1 MLTTLLAFAGIGL
14 LFAMIPGP
22 DFALIV
28 RISLIKGR
36 RAALCSSLGI
46 ACGLTVHTALSVAG
60 LSAVIAHSPFLFQ
73 CITYLGAAY
82 LAYIGLCSLFARVPK
97 EADREERRKE
107 GNAAQADALNA
118 SRKKTAGSAFLQGFM
133 CNILNPKAVIF
144 FLTFLPQFVLP
155 EHAVPVQVQLLILGI
170 VMVLVTGA
178 WFVCLSLLLS
188 HLKRFFENETF
199 RRRLERVTGIIF
211 IGFSARLLLAEQ

>member
-22 DFALIV
+22 DFALV
-28 RISLIKGR
+28 MRISLIKGR

-82 LAYIGLCSLFARVPK
+82 LAYIGLSSLFARVPK
-97 EADREERRKE
+97 KNDREGRPEPRE
-107 GNAAQADALNA
+107 NA
-118 SRKKTAGSAFLQGFM
+118 SQASGKKTAGSAFIQGFL
-133 CNILNPKAVIF
+133 CNVLNPKAVIF
-144 FLTFLPQFVLP
+144 FLTFLPQFVVP
-155 EHAVPVQVQLLILGI
+155 EHAVPVQAQLLVLGI

-178 WFVCLSLLLS
+178 WFVCLSLLLA

>member
-1 MLTTLLAFAGIGL
+1 MLATLLTFAGIGL

-28 RISLIKGR
+28 RISLLKGR
-36 RAALCSSLGI
+36 KAAVCSSLGI

-60 LSAVIAHSPFLFQ
+60 LSAVIAHSPFLFK

-97 EADREERRKE
+97 EK
-107 GNAAQADALNA
+107 GAAGEDAGKDQQEA
-118 SRKKTAGSAFLQGFM
+118 AAGAPRKKAAGSAFLQGFL
-133 CNILNPKAVIF
+133 CNVLNPKAVIF

-155 EHAVPVQVQLLILGI
+155 EHAMPVPAQLLVLGI
-170 VMVLVTGA
+170 LMVLVTGA
-178 WFVCLSLLLS
+178 WFVFLSLLLS

-199 RRRLERVTGIIF
+199 RRRLERITGIIF
-211 IGFSARLLLAEQ
+211 IGFSARLLAAQ

>member
-22 DFALIV
+22 DFALV
-28 RISLIKGR
+28 MRISLIRGR

-46 ACGLTVHTALSVAG
+46 ACGLAVHTALSVAG

-97 EADREERRKE
+97 KNDRKGRPVQE
-107 GNAAQADALNA
+107 NAGQA
-118 SRKKTAGSAFLQGFM
+118 SSKKTAGSAFIQGFL
-133 CNILNPKAVIF
+133 CNVLNPKAVIF
-144 FLTFLPQFVLP
+144 FLTFLPQFVVP
-155 EHAVPVQVQLLILGI
+155 EHAVPVQAQLLVLGI
-170 VMVLVTGA
+170 LMVLVTGA

-199 RRRLERVTGIIF
+199 RRRLERATGIIF
-211 IGFSARLLLAEQ
+211 IGFSTRLLLAEQ

>member
-36 RAALCSSLGI
+36 MAAVYSSLGI

-60 LSAVIAHSPFLFQ
+60 LSAVIAHSPFLFK

-82 LAYIGLCSLFARVPK
+82 LAYIGLCSLFARAPK
-97 EADREERRKE
+97 EKDRQAHPQPE
-107 GNAAQADALNA
+107 GNAPAA
-118 SRKKTAGSAFLQGFM
+118 SGRRTAGSAFLQGFL
-133 CNILNPKAVIF
+133 CNVLNPKAVIF
-144 FLTFLPQFVLP
+144 FLTFLPQFVDAG
-155 EHAVPVQVQLLILGI
+155 HAVPVQAQLLILGI
-170 VMVLVTGA
+170 LMVLVTGA
-178 WFVCLSLLLS
+178 WFVCLSLLLA

-199 RRRLERVTGIIF
+199 RRRLERVTGVIF
-211 IGFSARLLLAEQ
+211 LGFSARLLASQ